1 MSYLSN
7 NENKKLILIP
17 SEETSRYFSASYL
30 ALKDFLK
37 FIRTYPDIIFKIIK
51 LANQK
56 YLTNDFANF
65 ILNNFYEDI
74 LNPSIISKNFIYV
87 IEHLFK
93 DIASICD
100 NPNDFE
106 KNYKESNLF
115 LILNNIICIKEV
127 KIYFNS
133 LFNNI
138 IHKYITSGQ
147 SSKILFFEIK
157 ELNNFIKNREYNYR
171 QLYTNSDT
179 LQKKELEKIQKSM
192 NNIYKMRFNS
202 FENMSIESFSD
213 IEDNEELTQNS
224 EQNEEFATKYLFE
237 LNKNEI
243 KKQIMNSKDNKNLKE
258 YLQCHLNILNKN
270 DENFFS
276 NSTMLEK
283 IQKSKESEKLLFYY
297 ERNFLIAIEIIN
309 EIIEQIS
316 STINNIPNVIRY
328 ILKILAEILK
338 NKFQHIKTIE
348 LYANLSYVLIGIIN
362 NCFYEPNYNLL
373 LSDVLLGSKIKQNLN
388 IIISIFSQLISF
400 KFYSS
405 EDKSDYSPFNLYFIE
420 NISQIFSI
428 YEKIL
433 DFNSPDLNISNRRK
447 TKIFNFYS
455 NDNNT
460 NLPNNDKKFFTSIT
474 ICYRAEDI
482 TTILNIIQQNRNVIL
497 EEKTSLYPNDKFK
510 IIFDKLK
517 DNKDIFKAL
526 KEKEKQNSTIN
537 YYILFE
543 IIYSNLLNDFIN
555 SKKYSQFFKSE
566 LLENKNNS
574 KKITRKN
581 SLIST
586 QNALSELLINIPS
599 LETAPIDEKNINNLK
614 QIMDDLSSYIKNKY
628 NVKEYFTEGALVENN
643 EKIPIEWYIS
653 SFLEILEKMDEKY
666 KKKEY
671 EKFFIKFKKSIDNEI
686 NEYKFDILGKLNDSI
701 NNILDE
707 KNEYNY
713 LLNIFEEININDKV
727 KDIIKD
733 EIIEVEIKFNYYLN
747 EKYIKVSTIQN
758 NEENNINIDNNINHQ
773 NNRTCYNISEFIRNF
788 PDLNEIQKEN
798 TINSFFEITKELNI
812 NECLNSYIN
821 LINSTILTKYKTE
834 NKQKMIITI
843 KKYIFEKIYFKI
855 FPKISEQKDLIIC
868 SKVISLNN
876 INPEKFNLSNFDY
889 DSVKSILDDLFNKLI
904 QQKCPKDKL
913 DIINQ
918 IFEIIFKII
927 AYIKGD
933 EYSDADLSNLCE
945 YILIKSKPERIYSN
959 FEFMKIFGEQ
969 DELNYDKINM
979 SILERSLEN
988 LLKKK

>member
-1 MSYLSN
+1 MSYISN
-7 NENKKLILIP
+7 NENRKLILIP

-37 FIRTYPDIIFKIIK
+37 FIRIYPDIIFKIIK

-56 YLTNDFANF
+56 YLTNDFSNF

-74 LNPSIISKNFIYV
+74 LNPRIISKNFIYV

-93 DIASICD
+93 DIVSVCD

-115 LILNNIICIKEV
+115 LVLNNLICIKEV

-133 LFNNI
+133 LFSNI

-157 ELNNFIKNREYNYR
+157 ELNNFIKNREYNYK

-202 FENMSIESFSD
+202 FENMSMESFSD
-213 IEDNEELTQNS
+213 LDENEELTQNS
-224 EQNEEFATKYLFE
+224 EQNEEFATKYLYE

-243 KKQIMNSKDNKNLKE
+243 KKQITNSKDNKPLKE
-258 YLQCHLNILNKN
+258 YLQYQLNILNKN

-276 NSTMLEK
+276 NSMMLEK

-297 ERNFLIAIEIIN
+297 ERNFLIVIEIID
-309 EIIEQIS
+309 EIIEQII
-316 STINNIPNVIRY
+316 STINNMPNVIKY
-328 ILKILAEILK
+328 IIKILSEILK
-338 NKFQHIKTIE
+338 NKFQHIKMIE
-348 LYANLSYVLIGIIN
+348 LYSNLSCVLIGIIN
-362 NCFYEPNYNLL
+362 NCFYNPNYNLL
-373 LSDVLLGSKIKQNLN
+373 LSDVLLGYKIKQNLN
-388 IIISIFSQLISF
+388 VIISIFSQLISL

-405 EDKSDYSPFNLYFIE
+405 DDNNDYSPFNLYFIE
-420 NISQIFSI
+420 NISRIFLF

-433 DFNSPDLNISNRRK
+433 DFNSPDINISNRKK
-447 TKIFNFYS
+447 TKIFNFYN

-460 NLPNNDKKFFTSIT
+460 NLSNNDKKFFTSIT

-482 TTILNIIQQNRNVIL
+482 TTLLNIIQQNKNVII

-517 DNKDIFKAL
+517 DNKDIFKTL

-555 SKKYSQFFKSE
+555 SKKHSQFFKLE

-581 SLIST
+581 SLIAT

-599 LETAPIDEKNINNLK
+599 LEIAPIDEKNNNNLK
-614 QIMDDLSSYIKNKY
+614 QIMDDLTLYIKNKY
-628 NVKEYFTEGALVENN
+628 NVKEYFTEGTFEESN

-686 NEYKFDILGKLNDSI
+686 NEYNFDILGKLNESI

-727 KDIIKD
+727 IEIIKD
-733 EIIEVEIKFNYYLN
+733 EIIEVEIIFKYNLN
-747 EKYIKVSTIQN
+747 EKYIKISTIQN
-758 NEENNINIDNNINHQ
+758 KEENNINIDNSINPK

-788 PDLNEIQKEN
+788 PDLDEIQKEN
-798 TINSFFEITKELNI
+798 NINSIFEIIKELNL
-812 NECLNSYIN
+812 NECLNSYLN
-821 LINSTILTKYKTE
+821 FINSIILSKYKNE
-834 NKQKMIITI
+834 NKQKMIIAI

-855 FPKISEQKDLIIC
+855 FPKIAEQKDLNIC
-868 SKVISLNN
+868 SKAVSLNN
-876 INPEKFNLSNFDY
+876 TNPDNLNLSDFDF
-889 DSVKSILDDLFNKLI
+889 DSVIFLLDDLFNKLDE
-904 QQKCPKDKL
+904 QKCPKDKL
-913 DIINQ
+913 DMINE

-933 EYSDADLSNLCE
+933 EYSDVDLSNLCE
-945 YILIKSKPERIYSN
+945 YILIRIKPERIYSD

-969 DELNYDKINM
+969 NEFNYDKINM

-988 LLKKK
+988 LLKKR